1 MRLKPG
7 AHSFTAYLAALIA
20 VGPLSTDMYLPSLPS
35 IERDFGATTGE
46 TQLTLSAFLIGM
58 ACSQLVYGPLADR
71 FGRKPVLLGGFALY
85 IVASLGAAFAAD
97 IDQLIALRLAQAMGG
112 GASVVLAR
120 AVVRDLYSNEDAAQ
134 MLARMSAAM
143 GAALALAPMLGGVV
157 QAALGWH
164 SIFIFLGA
172 AGAVLA
178 LITLV
183 GLAETLPPA
192 FRQSVAPVA
201 ILGHYRRLLSNPVYL
216 RYLIIACLGM
226 AGMFSYISGA
236 SFVLQKVYGFSPI
249 GFGASFAL
257 IVGGYIGG
265 TLLAGKLSKEVGL
278 ERTLKLGAAAAGT
291 GGALA
296 VAALAIDGTGYLL
309 VGAMMVYGVS
319 VGLTMPQAIAGALTP
334 FPEIAGTASALFGFL
349 QSTASAI
356 AGVIVGHTLGETGW
370 PMAAMIALMGLGAA
384 SIAWI
389 PRRGRA

>member
-7 AHSFTAYLAALIA
+7 AHSFTAYLASLIA

-71 FGRKPVLLGGFALY
+71 FGRKPVLLAGFTLY
-85 IVASLGAAFAAD
+85 IVASLGAALAAD
-97 IDQLIALRLAQAMGG
+97 INQLILLRLAQAMGG

-143 GAALALAPMLGGVV
+143 GAALALAPMLGGVL
-157 QAALGWH
+157 QGTLGWH

-172 AGAVLA
+172 TGALLA

-183 GLAETLPPA
+183 GLDETLPPA
-192 FRQSVAPVA
+192 YRQSVDPFS
-201 ILGHYRRLLSNPVYL
+201 IFSHYRSLLAHPIYL
-216 RYLIIACLGM
+216 RYLTIACFGM

-236 SFVLQKVYGFSPI
+236 SFVLQKIYNFTPM

-257 IVGGYIGG
+257 IVGGYVGG
-265 TLLAGKLSKEVGL
+265 TLLAGRLSKEVGL
-278 ERTLKLGAAAAGT
+278 ERTLRLGAAAAGT
-291 GGALA
+291 GGSLA
-296 VAALAIDGTGYLL
+296 VAAVAIDATGYLL

-319 VGLTMPQAIAGALTP
+319 VGLTLPQAIAGALTP

-356 AGVIVGHTLGETGW
+356 AGVVVGHSLGQTGW

-384 SIAWI
+384 LTAWM
-389 PRRGRA
+389 PRSERG

>member
-1 MRLKPG
+1 MRLRPG
-7 AHSFTAYLAALIA
+7 AHSFIAYLASLIA

-71 FGRKPVLLGGFALY
+71 FGRKPVLLAGFALY
-85 IVASLGAAFAAD
+85 IVASLGAALAAD
-97 IDQLIALRLAQAMGG
+97 IDQLILLRLAQAMGG

-143 GAALALAPMLGGVV
+143 GVALALAPMLGGVL
-157 QAALGWH
+157 QGTLGWH

-172 AGAVLA
+172 TGALLA
-178 LITLV
+178 LVTLV
-183 GLAETLPPA
+183 GLEETLPPA
-192 FRQSVAPVA
+192 YRQSVKPFS
-201 ILGHYRRLLSNPVYL
+201 ILSHYRKLLGHPVYL

-236 SFVLQKVYGFSPI
+236 SFVLQKIYGFTPM

-257 IVGGYIGG
+257 IVGGYVGG
-265 TLLAGKLSKEVGL
+265 TLLAGRLSKEVGL
-278 ERTLKLGAAAAGT
+278 ERTLRLGAAAAGT
-291 GGALA
+291 GGS
-296 VAALAIDGTGYLL
+296 LAIAAMAIDETGYLL

-319 VGLTMPQAIAGALTP
+319 VGLTLPQAIAGALTP

-356 AGVIVGHTLGETGW
+356 AGVVVGHSLGQTGW

-384 SIAWI
+384 LTAWM
-389 PRRGRA
+389 PRPGRG